1 MTELQ
6 NYYPTNVMFDDWA
19 DQLISHFI
27 WAQRRSNDFPKVVV
41 AIDSALALAKYLR
54 KNGFI
59 RTQTKDFQV
68 TNHTLDT
75 YWFGVVNSL
84 ERKRSELK
92 EPNWPQY
99 SDLYEI
105 VKEFADKKRSQVFTG
120 LDLDAKVKERVLVH
134 LGISPEPY
142 T

>member
-1 MTELQ
+1 MNNPQ

-19 DQLISHFI
+19 DKLISHFI
-27 WAQRRSNDFPKVVV
+27 WAQRRSNDFPKVIV
-41 AIDSALALAKYLR
+41 AIDSALALAKYL
-54 KNGFI
+54 KENGFI
-59 RTQTKDFQV
+59 WTQTKEFHI

-92 EPNWPQY
+92 DPNLPQY

-105 VKEFADKKRSQVFTG
+105 VKEFADKKRQQVFKD
-120 LDLDAKVKERVLVH
+120 LDLDPKVKERILVH
-134 LGISPEPY
+134 FGISPESY